1 MNAFLF
7 SFFLFSFSFFP
18 QLGLQECWLHKA
30 NGAMVLLTFFTCRIA
45 LFPYMYWA
53 YGQHYGIPLCSVP
66 FALPLYANLGN
77 LCILAPQVYW
87 FALLCMKG
95 YRLYRRSR
103 AQDSLAHTSKDE

>member
-1 MNAFLF
+1 
-7 SFFLFSFSFFP
+7 
-18 QLGLQECWLHKA
+18 
-30 NGAMVLLTFFTCRIA
+30 MVLLTFFTCRIA

-103 AQDSLAHTSKDE
+103 AQDSHTHTSKDE